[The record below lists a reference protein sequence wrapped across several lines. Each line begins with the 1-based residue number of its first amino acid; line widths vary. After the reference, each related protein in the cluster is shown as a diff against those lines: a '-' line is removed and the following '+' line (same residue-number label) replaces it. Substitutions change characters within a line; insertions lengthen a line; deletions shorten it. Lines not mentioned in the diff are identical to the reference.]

1 MVYYNI
7 KIPAILLLFFKK
19 KFTVMKNTENVT
31 LSDYRGLSDELIKN
45 LLSDHIL
52 YDGTWWLN
60 AFKRFLR
67 KENPWDVRLWDEWKI
82 ISYGGDNATPKKL
95 RHACKIKDKGF
106 KFDGYAFHSLKNLK
120 TSESKGQ
127 RSAGLMV
134 APLKMLGFEKP
145 ATILEVNERI
155 KELGFFLFTEELV
168 FNLFSQIE
176 NNYEYINIAMDPVKM
191 PDGQNIY
198 FAIKKSIISCG
209 AKNQLP
215 IGYNVVFVTNFY
227 TTDTLEALENR

>member
-1 MVYYNI
+1 
-7 KIPAILLLFFKK
+7 
-19 KFTVMKNTENVT
+19 MKDTENVT
-31 LSDYRGLSDELIKN
+31 LADYRGLSDELLKD

-52 YDGTWWLN
+52 YDGSWWLN

-95 RHACKIKDKGF
+95 KHACKKNVFNIL
-106 KFDGYAFHSLKNLK
+106 DGYALHVLKNLK
-120 TSESKGQ
+120 TSREK
-127 RSAGLMV
+127 SAGLIV
-134 APLKMLGFEKP
+134 APLKMLGFERP
-145 ATILEVNERI
+145 ATISEVNERI

-168 FNLFSQIE
+168 FNLFSQLE
-176 NNYEYINIAMDPVKM
+176 NNYEYINIAMEPVKM
-191 PDGQNIY
+191 PDGQEIY

-215 IGYNVVFVTNFY
+215 IGYNVVFVNHFY
-227 TTDTLEALENR
+227 KTDPLEELENR